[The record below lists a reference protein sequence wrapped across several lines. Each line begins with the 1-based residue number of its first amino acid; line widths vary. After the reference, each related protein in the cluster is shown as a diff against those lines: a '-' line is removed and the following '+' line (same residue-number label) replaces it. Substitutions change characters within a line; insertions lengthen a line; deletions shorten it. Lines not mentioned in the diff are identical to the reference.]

1 MRKAVLMKALED
13 IDVEEGFDWREV
25 AVMTEGYSCGDVVEL
40 CREVR
45 FGSMWRPS
53 AIILALPCRR
63 TLNPCELDARL
74 ILERRYLENGWRPYV
89 TVEAREVMNAAMLG

>member
-40 CREVR
+40 CREVC
-45 FGSMWRPS
+45 FGSIWRPCVLS
-53 AIILALPCRR
+53 VYSEPVCV
-63 TLNPCELDARL
+63 CES
-74 ILERRYLENGWRPYV
+74 W
-89 TVEAREVMNAAMLG
+89 TSSHF

>member
-45 FGSMWRPS
+45 FRSTWRPS
-53 AIILALPCRR
+53 AI
-63 TLNPCELDARL
+63 
-74 ILERRYLENGWRPYV
+74 
-89 TVEAREVMNAAMLG
+89 